1 MVVENLIFNIRRQG
15 DIGAASMNRLS
26 GSLKTL
32 EKQSKKTTGVMDK
45 LLRALGR
52 IALYRALRTAIKEV
66 TQAFGE
72 GLKNV
77 YQYSKTINS
86 AISQA
91 LDSISGASLQM
102 KNQMGAALGELI
114 ATIQPI
120 VEAIINLVTRAADA
134 LSQLFAMLGGRGFY
148 HKATKSTNEWAA
160 AAGGAAKAAKEWKNQ
175 LMGFDEINRLEE
187 PSDRGGGGGGADNIG
202 NWELAPVDL
211 DLGWLEKYVN
221 ATKEWFAKLDF
232 NPMINAWE
240 RLKKV
245 VLDFLGIVDGALYWA
260 YTNILLPL
268 AGWVI
273 EDFAPASVD
282 ALASAMDFLNAIL
295 EQVGP
300 NFLLFWEDV
309 SPVVTWIG
317 DVLIEVIN
325 WLSKTFDSLSK
336 KVRESD
342 SWEEFM
348 ENLNGSEVTLLTLI
362 TAIGLAILAF
372 NAFQHPILTIIA
384 IGLLLIANWEKVK
397 EFFNGL
403 VEAIKQ
409 KITEWKAKWDEHVRN
424 MMQKTEQLQNKI
436 QQFKEDF
443 AQKVQEIKNKFDE
456 WKQKAEGVTNA
467 ISGFFERVGATIGGI
482 VGGIIGTIDN
492 IVSAC
497 SRAIEALN
505 NLSLRGQQN
514 IDASGGIWNS
524 MNYSGGY
531 PVQYASGGF
540 PEDGLFMANHG
551 ELVGQFSNGRT
562 AVANNEQIVAGI
574 ARGVYDAV
582 TAAMSGS
589 SRGGTTV
596 LNINGREFM
605 RATWSDQQ
613 AVAREHGVSLIANG

>member
-134 LSQLFAMLGGRGFY
+134 LSQLFALLGGRGFY

-187 PSDRGGGGGGADNIG
+187 PSDRGGGGGGGSNIG
-202 NWELAPVDL
+202 NWELAPVDI
-211 DLGWLEKYVN
+211 DTGWLEKYIT
-221 ATKEWFAKLDF
+221 ATKDWFAQLDF
-232 NPMINAWE
+232 EPMINAWG
-240 RLKKV
+240 RLKEAIS
-245 VLDFLGIVDGALYWA
+245 DFLKIVDGALYWS
-260 YTNILLPL
+260 YTNILLPF
-268 AGWVI
+268 ASWVI
-273 EDFAPASVD
+273 EDFAPASVN
-282 ALASAMDFLNAIL
+282 ALASAMNFLNAVL
-295 EQVGP
+295 EKVAP
-300 NFLLFWEDV
+300 NFKLFWEDIK
-309 SPVVTWIG
+309 PIAQWLG
-317 DVLIEVIN
+317 KVLVEAIN
-325 WLSKTFDSLSK
+325 WLSQAFDGLSK
-336 KVRESD
+336 KLRETD
-342 SWEEFM
+342 SWQEFIDS
-348 ENLNGSEVTLLTLI
+348 LDGSEYALLGLLAVIGVAIVTFL
-362 TAIGLAILAF
+362 
-372 NAFQHPILTIIA
+372 AFQHPILAIIA
-384 IGLLLIANWEKVK
+384 VGLLLIANWDKVK
-397 EFFNGL
+397 KFFHDM
-403 VEAIKQ
+403 VEAIKK
-409 KITEWKAKWDEHVRN
+409 KIQEWKQKWDEHVHN
-424 MMQKTEQLQNKI
+424 MLQKT
-436 QQFKEDF
+436 
-443 AQKVQEIKNKFDE
+443 DE
-456 WKQKAEGVTNA
+456 FKQKFETFKNNIRNVINSIKTFFSSMGST
-467 ISGFFERVGATIGGI
+467 ISSVIGGI
-482 VGGIIGTIDN
+482 VGTIETV
-492 IVSAC
+492 ISAC
-497 SRAIEALN
+497 QRAISWIN
-505 NLSLRGQQN
+505 QLSITRAAEQRAQAAYDNGSVYLQGF
-514 IDASGGIWNS
+514 
-524 MNYSGGY
+524 
-531 PVQYASGGF
+531 ASGGF
-540 PEDGLFMANHG
+540 PDKGSLFIANEAG
-551 ELVGQFSNGRT
+551 PEMVGTMGGRT

-582 TAAMSGS
+582 TAAMSNGN
-589 SRGGTTV
+589 RGGTTV

-605 RATWSDQQ
+605 RATWNDQK
-613 AVAREHGVSLIANG
+613 AVAREHGVSLINS